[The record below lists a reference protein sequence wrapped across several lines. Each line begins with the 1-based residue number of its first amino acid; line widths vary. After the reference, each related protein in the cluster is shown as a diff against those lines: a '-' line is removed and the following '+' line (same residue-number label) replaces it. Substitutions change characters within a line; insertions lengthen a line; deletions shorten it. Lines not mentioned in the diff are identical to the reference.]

1 MVSVPTN
8 KALYARVKAEAKRK
22 FKVWPSAYGSGW
34 LVKEY
39 KRRGGKYKVT
49 SKSRRKS
56 TKKRRKS
63 TKKRR
68 KSTKKRR
75 KSTKKRRKSTKKRR
89 KSTKKRRKSTKKRRK
104 STKKRSRAPV
114 KKSPMK
120 SYYKKKPAVS
130 KTKKP
135 KKSKRITIHRRPQ
148 LSRQMSV
155 EDRNF
160 YRPSIRLPQPGER
173 IPIQYML
180 RRRPGT
186 RRIQGYQPLPY
197 YRESRAPKKTKRRR
211 SKSKKRKSKRS
222 VQSGLGRWFAEEW
235 INVCKLPKIVPCGRS
250 KAKWKNYPYCRPRR
264 RINKGTPKT
273 ARELTKAEIDRRCKR
288 KRSSPKKRVT
298 GKSKSRRR
306 K

>member
-8 KALYARVKAEAKRK
+8 KALYARVKAEAKLK

-39 KRRGGKYKVT
+39 KRRGGKYRVT

-68 KSTKKRR
+68 KSTRKRR
-75 KSTKKRRKSTKKRR
+75 KSTRKRRKSTR
-89 KSTKKRRKSTKKRRK
+89 
-104 STKKRSRAPV
+104 KRS
-114 KKSPMK
+114 
-120 SYYKKKPAVS
+120 
-130 KTKKP
+130 
-135 KKSKRITIHRRPQ
+135 
-148 LSRQMSV
+148 
-155 EDRNF
+155 N
-160 YRPSIRLPQPGER
+160 
-173 IPIQYML
+173 
-180 RRRPGT
+180 
-186 RRIQGYQPLPY
+186 
-197 YRESRAPKKTKRRR
+197 APK
-211 SKSKKRKSKRS
+211 KSKKRKSKRS
-222 VQSGLGRWFAEEW
+222 NQSGLGRWFAEEW

-288 KRSSPKKRVT
+288 KRSSPKKRVM

>member
-22 FKVWPSAYGSGW
+22 FKVWPSAYASGW

-39 KRRGGKYKVT
+39 KRRGGKYRVT
-49 SKSRRKS
+49 S
-56 TKKRRKS
+56 KKRRKS

-68 KSTKKRR
+68 KSSKKRRKSSKKRR
-75 KSTKKRRKSTKKRR
+75 KSTKKRRKS
-89 KSTKKRRKSTKKRRK
+89 SKKRRK
-104 STKKRSRAPV
+104 STKKRS
-114 KKSPMK
+114 K
-120 SYYKKKPAVS
+120 
-130 KTKKP
+130 
-135 KKSKRITIHRRPQ
+135 
-148 LSRQMSV
+148 
-155 EDRNF
+155 
-160 YRPSIRLPQPGER
+160 
-173 IPIQYML
+173 
-180 RRRPGT
+180 
-186 RRIQGYQPLPY
+186 
-197 YRESRAPKKTKRRR
+197 APKKTR
-211 SKSKKRKSKRS
+211 RKSKRS

-235 INVCKLPKIVPCGRS
+235 INVCKLPKIVPCGRN

-273 ARELTKAEIDRRCKR
+273 ARELSKAEIDRRCKR